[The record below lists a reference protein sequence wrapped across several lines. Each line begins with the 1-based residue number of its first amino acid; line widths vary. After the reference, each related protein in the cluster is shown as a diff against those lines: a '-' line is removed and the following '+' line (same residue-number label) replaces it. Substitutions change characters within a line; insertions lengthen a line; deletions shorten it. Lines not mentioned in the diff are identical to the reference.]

1 MTTVRVENIRKTYGV
16 PAETGVRVEYQPEIP
31 GANPWQGTITTAE
44 GAYLRI
50 MRDGDLDVYPAPF
63 HPTWNLTYLDPK

>member
-1 MTTVRVENIRKTYGV
+1 MNYDLEYIIKTYSV
-16 PAETGVRVEYQPEIP
+16 PATICGRVEYRPETP
-31 GANPWQGTITTAE
+31 GAKSWQGTIMAAE

-63 HPTWNLTYLDPK
+63 HPTWNLSYLEPK